1 MMIDLKKIVNKNANA
16 AWLYKNNDNFKRS
29 IDKLVAMS
37 FGSNDLV
44 LNLVDYISQLYAKY
58 EPSQVRHSE

>member
-44 LNLVDYISQLYAKY
+44 LNLVDYISQLYAKH
-58 EPSQVRHSE
+58 EPAAVHQSE